1 MEIRFKLGQFPQ
13 WNYLIDLKILNLITI
28 RNTQL
33 DLDKGNIY
41 EEFVE
46 KILFNQ
52 LPVVYLEAYSKLQKK
67 IEETQWPKSP
77 KVIFSSNPEITMT
90 TIKLMSRRKQKEVQN
105 WL

>member
-1 MEIRFKLGQFPQ
+1 MILIYQKLLQWRLDLKLGQFPQ

-33 DLDKGNIY
+33 DLDRGNIY

-67 IEETQWPKSP
+67 IEETPVKSP
-77 KVIFSSNPEITMT
+77 KVIFSSNSEI
-90 TIKLMSRRKQKEVQN
+90 K
-105 WL
+105 